1 MGVLPK
7 SLTLAPYA
15 CFFRVTAQGV
25 ELENNVE
32 KVGKNGLHNNYTSKN
47 ENCSQLGGG
56 QLPPSI
62 LRMSAIS
69 LDLYDSTTYKGVK
82 EKWRS
87 HCRISTLL
95 FWKVRLLL
103 VSVQR

>member
-1 MGVLPK
+1 VGVLPK

-47 ENCSQLGGG
+47 ESCSQLGGG

-62 LRMSAIS
+62 EDVGDIVRFVRLNHVQ
-69 LDLYDSTTYKGVK
+69 GVK